1 MPQLPGGDDL
11 GASDELIPFKDE
23 GEQEEKRNVSSGRDL
38 DDVKSSLVNESET
51 NSSSDSEADRRPQL
65 RHDLENRLR
74 HSQLFEDALRR
85 QQDGGLFQPSPYVG
99 YPFFMIPDL
108 GNLCSPYLANA
119 GLPTSARTYLPFQ
132 WPLLDVPGRATI
144 RDSAT
149 PTQLSNSVP
158 VVQHPHMT
166 HLHPL
171 LSYSPEAFS
180 PQRASPGFSPDAGV
194 SRSPHSACYPVSP
207 GAMTPIPHLFDWLQR
222 QPMYPMGGG
231 FTPAALSSLV
241 SSGFSPRLV
250 PNPQSSI
257 PHPAIVPTGGEQQP
271 GCSSQSRKSMPE
283 AHQEKEEEKKP
294 HIKKPL
300 NAFMLYMR
308 EERPKVVAQCNVK
321 ESATINQILGQRWHS
336 LSKEE
341 QSKFY
346 ELARQERLLHSKLYP
361 GWSARDNYG
370 KKKKRKRT
378 KSETQFE
385 GEKRISSESDPS
397 KLRLYYTET
406 HKLHKLH
413 TTSSG
418 CFFTQT
424 HKLHKLH
431 TTSSGC
437 FFTETHKLHKLH
449 TTSCGCTTQRHTNY
463 TNYTQ
468 RAPAASSQ
476 RHTNYTQRAAA
487 VLHRDTQTTHNK
499 LRLLLHR
506 ETQTRQTTHN
516 ERRLLL
522 HRDTQTT
529 LTTHNK
535 LRLLLHRDTQTRQ
548 TTHNE
553 RRLLLHRDAQ
563 TTLTTHNELRLILH
577 RDTQT
582 THNERRLFLHRDTQT
597 TQTTHNELRL
607 LLHRDTQTT
616 QVKLHNVLN
625 SNLPQ

>member
-1 MPQLPGGDDL
+1 MPQLTGGDDL

-74 HSQLFEDALRR
+74 HNQLFEDALRR

-222 QPMYPMGGG
+222 QPMYPIGGG

-250 PNPQSSI
+250 ANPQSSI
-257 PHPAIVPTGGEQQP
+257 PHPAIVPTGAEQEP
-271 GCSSQSRKSMPE
+271 GCSSQPRKSMPE
-283 AHQEKEEEKKP
+283 AQQEKEDEKKP

-385 GEKRISSESDPS
+385 
-397 KLRLYYTET
+397 
-406 HKLHKLH
+406 
-413 TTSSG
+413 
-418 CFFTQT
+418 
-424 HKLHKLH
+424 
-431 TTSSGC
+431 
-437 FFTETHKLHKLH
+437 
-449 TTSCGCTTQRHTNY
+449 
-463 TNYTQ
+463 
-468 RAPAASSQ
+468 APAADGDFSPQLKRPREETPHALLPHAPPQTAHTHTRPHTISHLTHTHLSQASPASSLDSPATPTTALASPAAPAPT
-476 RHTNYTQRAAA
+476 HTEHAHSSYSGHMSPYAEQ
-487 VLHRDTQTTHNK
+487 LQP
-499 LRLLLHR
+499 LS
-506 ETQTRQTTHN
+506 
-516 ERRLLL
+516 
-522 HRDTQTT
+522 
-529 LTTHNK
+529 LTTKPHRSSLPLSRNAVTSGPSTPSSTASDTPTPSPLMAASRSSPLPPPLHPQPFLVPPPTSAHQSAASAPGALTQSQPFS
-535 LRLLLHRDTQTRQ
+535 LRRTNQL
-548 TTHNE
+548 
-553 RRLLLHRDAQ
+553 
-563 TTLTTHNELRLILH
+563 
-577 RDTQT
+577 
-582 THNERRLFLHRDTQT
+582 
-597 TQTTHNELRL
+597 
-607 LLHRDTQTT
+607 
-616 QVKLHNVLN
+616 
-625 SNLPQ
+625 

>member
-1 MPQLPGGDDL
+1 MPQLTGGDDL

-23 GEQEEKRNVSSGRDL
+23 GEQEEKRNVSAGRDL

-51 NSSSDSEADRRPQL
+51 NSSSDSEADRRPRP

-74 HSQLFEDALRR
+74 HNQLFEDALRR

-108 GNLCSPYLANA
+108 GNLCSPYLSNG

-194 SRSPHSACYPVSP
+194 SRSSHSACYPVSP
-207 GAMTPIPHLFDWLQR
+207 GGMTPIPHLFDWLQR
-222 QPMYPMGGG
+222 QSMYPMGGG

-250 PNPQSSI
+250 PTPQTSI
-257 PHPAIVPTGGEQQP
+257 PHPAIVPTGGEQEP
-271 GCSSQSRKSMPE
+271 GCSSHSRKSMPE
-283 AHQEKEEEKKP
+283 APQEKEDEKKP

-385 GEKRISSESDPS
+385 
-397 KLRLYYTET
+397 
-406 HKLHKLH
+406 
-413 TTSSG
+413 
-418 CFFTQT
+418 
-424 HKLHKLH
+424 
-431 TTSSGC
+431 
-437 FFTETHKLHKLH
+437 
-449 TTSCGCTTQRHTNY
+449 
-463 TNYTQ
+463 
-468 RAPAASSQ
+468 APAADEDFSPQLKRPREETPHALLPHPPPQTAHTHTRPHTISHLTHTHLSQASPASSLDSPATPTTALASPAAPAPT
-476 RHTNYTQRAAA
+476 HTE
-487 VLHRDTQTTHNK
+487 HTHSSYSGHMSPYAEQ
-499 LRLLLHR
+499 LQPLS
-506 ETQTRQTTHN
+506 
-516 ERRLLL
+516 
-522 HRDTQTT
+522 
-529 LTTHNK
+529 LTTKPHRSALPLSRNAATSGPSTPSSASSDTPTPSPLMAASRSSPLLAPLHQQPFLVPPPTSAHQSAASAHGALTQSQPFS
-535 LRLLLHRDTQTRQ
+535 LRRTNQL
-548 TTHNE
+548 
-553 RRLLLHRDAQ
+553 
-563 TTLTTHNELRLILH
+563 
-577 RDTQT
+577 
-582 THNERRLFLHRDTQT
+582 
-597 TQTTHNELRL
+597 
-607 LLHRDTQTT
+607 
-616 QVKLHNVLN
+616 
-625 SNLPQ
+625 